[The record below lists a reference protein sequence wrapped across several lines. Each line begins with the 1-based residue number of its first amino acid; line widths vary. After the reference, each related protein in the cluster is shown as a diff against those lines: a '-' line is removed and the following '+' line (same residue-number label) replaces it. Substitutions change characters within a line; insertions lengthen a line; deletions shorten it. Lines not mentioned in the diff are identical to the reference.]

1 MPEHLFVRFG
11 GEGQDAT
18 DKNAM
23 LQRIRAHDWMQ
34 SPLGPIENW
43 PNELKSAVRLILLSS
58 SAMAVLA
65 GREGIVIQNDAVVSM
80 LGERFSLAL
89 GQAVAEVLPVAG
101 DFFRHA
107 IAECYDGKGVSFRDQ
122 PVKLKRNGLLETA
135 WFSIGLTPIADIDG
149 NIYGVLVVA
158 SETTERMRAH
168 DALERSQQRMELALD
183 AGGIVATWE
192 LDVRNA
198 RVNNLQNVFQGM
210 SGIYQ
215 THEDRFKSTN
225 KLVASVHP
233 DDHDR
238 VLSDLNH
245 AIGAGTEYRCRYR
258 AVTSEGGLRWLIISG
273 RPVRNEQGRIIQYAG
288 IVSDITEQVETATA
302 LEQSN
307 LRFDI
312 LAESIPQ
319 IIWSTDASGQH
330 DYFNKRWSEFTGLK
344 PEDIDVNMW
353 HELVHPED
361 RARVA
366 EAWQECLMTG
376 KNYDIDYRFRYKD
389 GSYRWLWVVALPLK
403 DREGKIVRWYG
414 TSSDIDAPKQLEEQR
429 ELVSHELDHRIKNL
443 FALVNGL
450 VSLSARDLPEHMPLA
465 DRIRSRLDALHRAH
479 GLIRSN
485 SSRKTIALKD
495 LLGQLLAPYHADK
508 DGAIKI
514 TGEDFE
520 LDAGSTTS
528 IALIFHELITNAAKY
543 GALSRSDG
551 DLSVNLEKDDK
562 HQIIEWVEKVD
573 QQEISVSEEGFGS
586 RLLKTIVKSQL
597 QGRIVQNLLPEGL
610 AIRLEIP
617 HSAFL
622 SSDG

>member
-11 GEGQDAT
+11 GEGQAAT

-23 LQRIRAHDWMQ
+23 LQRIRAYDWIQ

-65 GREGIVIQNDAVVSM
+65 GREGIVLQNDAVVNM
-80 LGERFSLAL
+80 LGERFGLAL
-89 GQAVAEVLPVAG
+89 GKAVADVLPVAR
-101 DFFRHA
+101 DFFRNA
-107 IAECYDGKGVSFRDQ
+107 IAVCYEGKGVSFRDQ
-122 PVKLKRNGLLETA
+122 PVRLKRNGLLETA

-158 SETTERMRAH
+158 GETTERMRAH

-183 AGGIVATWE
+183 AGGIIATWE
-192 LDVRNA
+192 LDVRNT
-198 RVNNLQNVFQGM
+198 RVNNLQNVFQGIP
-210 SGIYQ
+210 GFYQ
-215 THEDRFKSTN
+215 TNEDILESTN
-225 KLVASVHP
+225 NLAASVHP
-233 DDHDR
+233 GDKDR
-238 VLSDLNH
+238 FLSDLNH
-245 AIGAGTEYRCRYR
+245 AIRTGTEYQCQYR
-258 AVTSEGGLRWLIISG
+258 VVTSEGELRWLTISG

-288 IVSDITEQVETATA
+288 IVSDITGQVETATA

-319 IIWSTDASGQH
+319 IIWSTDASGEH

-344 PEDIDVNMW
+344 PEDIDVNKW

-361 RARVA
+361 RARVS
-366 EAWQECLMTG
+366 EAWQECLTTG
-376 KNYDIDYRFRYKD
+376 KNYDIDYRFRYND
-389 GSYRWLWVVALPLK
+389 GSYRWLWVVAVPLK

-429 ELVSHELDHRIKNL
+429 ELVSRELDHRIRNL

-450 VSLSARDLPEHMPLA
+450 VSLSARDFPEHTPLA

-479 GLIRSN
+479 GLIRTN
-485 SSRKTIALKD
+485 SERKTVALTH

-508 DGAIKI
+508 DASITI

-528 IALIFHELITNAAKY
+528 MALIFHELITNAAKY
-543 GALSRSDG
+543 GALSRSNG
-551 DLSVNLEKDDK
+551 DLSVHLKKDDK
-562 HQIIEWVEKVD
+562 QRIIEWVEKVD
-573 QQEISVSEEGFGS
+573 QQVIAASEEGFGS
-586 RLLKTIVKSQL
+586 RLLNTIVKSQF